1 MEFFPCSNMEKGKTA
16 EKNKKN
22 VSTNLGRST
31 WENTLPLVLK
41 LCPLFLGKGMNLGH
55 YIMTDFKKNN
65 NNSILPNIVIIL
77 ICPGEEIPRFQLCN
91 KKEGE

>member
-16 EKNKKN
+16 EKIKN

-55 YIMTDFKKNN
+55 YIMTDLKKKQQH
-65 NNSILPNIVIIL
+65 LT
-77 ICPGEEIPRFQLCN
+77 
-91 KKEGE
+91 

>member
-1 MEFFPCSNMEKGKTA
+1 MEKGKTA
-16 EKNKKN
+16 EKIKN

-55 YIMTDFKKNN
+55 YIMT
-65 NNSILPNIVIIL
+65 
-77 ICPGEEIPRFQLCN
+77 G
-91 KKEGE
+91 

>member
-16 EKNKKN
+16 EKIKN
-22 VSTNLGRST
+22 LSTNLGRST

-55 YIMTDFKKNN
+55 YIMTDLKQKTTA
-65 NNSILPNIVIIL
+65 SYL
-77 ICPGEEIPRFQLCN
+77 I
-91 KKEGE
+91 

>member
-1 MEFFPCSNMEKGKTA
+1 MEKGKTA
-16 EKNKKN
+16 EKIKN

-55 YIMTDFKKNN
+55 YIMTDLKKN
-65 NNSILPNIVIIL
+65 NNSILPNVVIIL

-91 KKEGE
+91 KKEEE

>member
-16 EKNKKN
+16 EKIKN
-22 VSTNLGRST
+22 VSTNLGQST

-55 YIMTDFKKNN
+55 YIMTDLKKKQQH
-65 NNSILPNIVIIL
+65 LT
-77 ICPGEEIPRFQLCN
+77 
-91 KKEGE
+91 

>member
-16 EKNKKN
+16 EKIKN

-55 YIMTDFKKNN
+55 YIMIDLKKKTTA
-65 NNSILPNIVIIL
+65 SYL
-77 ICPGEEIPRFQLCN
+77 I
-91 KKEGE
+91 

>member
-1 MEFFPCSNMEKGKTA
+1 MEKGKTA
-16 EKNKKN
+16 EKTKN

-55 YIMTDFKKNN
+55 YIMTDLKQKTTA
-65 NNSILPNIVIIL
+65 SYL
-77 ICPGEEIPRFQLCN
+77 I
-91 KKEGE
+91 

>member
-16 EKNKKN
+16 EKIKN

-55 YIMTDFKKNN
+55 YIMTDLKTKTTA
-65 NNSILPNIVIIL
+65 SYL
-77 ICPGEEIPRFQLCN
+77 I
-91 KKEGE
+91 

>member
-1 MEFFPCSNMEKGKTA
+1 MEKGKTA
-16 EKNKKN
+16 EKIKN

-55 YIMTDFKKNN
+55 YIMTDLKKQQQH
-65 NNSILPNIVIIL
+65 LT
-77 ICPGEEIPRFQLCN
+77 
-91 KKEGE
+91 